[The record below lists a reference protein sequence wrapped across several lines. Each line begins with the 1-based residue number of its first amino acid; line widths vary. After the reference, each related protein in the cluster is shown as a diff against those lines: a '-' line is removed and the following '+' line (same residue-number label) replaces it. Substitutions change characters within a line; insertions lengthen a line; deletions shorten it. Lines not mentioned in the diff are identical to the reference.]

1 MLSNLFIP
9 SSAEIIMVSF
19 PKSNS
24 EASSPSDE
32 SSRVLFQGQSLP
44 VLLRVFLMRHPAEV
58 LLMGRP
64 AGVLVMGRS
73 ARVLVMRRFAGILVM
88 KRLRWG
94 TGRPA
99 MMQVP
104 RRG

>member
-1 MLSNLFIP
+1 
-9 SSAEIIMVSF
+9 MVSF

-24 EASSPSDE
+24 GASSPSDE
-32 SSRVLFQGQSLP
+32 TSRVLFQGKSLP
-44 VLLRVFLMRHPAEV
+44 VLLRVFLMHHPAEG

-73 ARVLVMRRFAGILVM
+73 AGVLVME
-88 KRLRWG
+88 RLRLG
-94 TGRPA
+94 KGRPA